1 MLKNTAIVA
10 TLLCTAL
17 SANAGTLNWNKYRA
31 SYVSVDSHEDKYSA
45 DGFALSAT
53 RMIDENLF
61 GTLQSTLIQYDD
73 IIDGIEAKTE
83 TINFDGVIGIKHTY
97 HETTD
102 IYGSIGFKYYHNDF
116 LAEYNDRTKNDIGYS
131 ATIGVK
137 SIFHNALELHV
148 NSSRVVFHGD
158 GRWEHLIGVAYHI
171 NRNFSYEASFVK
183 TNYANKFV
191 VGASFGF

>member
-45 DGFALSAT
+45 DGFSLSAT
-53 RMIDENLF
+53 RIFNENLF
-61 GTLQSTLIQYDD
+61 GSIQSTHIKYDN
-73 IIDGIEAKTE
+73 IIGGVEPSSATV
-83 TINFDGVIGIKHTY
+83 NFDAVIGVKHTY

-102 IYGSIGFKYYHNDF
+102 FYGLIGLKYYQNDF
-116 LAEYNDRTKNDIGYS
+116 LAEYINRNKNDKGYS

-137 SIFHNALELHV
+137 SIFNNAYELHA
-148 NSSRVVFHGD
+148 NTTRIVFHGE

-171 NRNFSYEASFVK
+171 NRYFSYEAAFVK
-183 TNYANKFV
+183 TNYANKLV
-191 VGASFGF
+191 LGATFGF